1 MVAFNARNEEEIKQ
15 VCKEHKIQMWPS
27 TIDWWSESWKSSTDY
42 YLCISVEDGKQR
54 GGGHACRKSEL
65 GSSTIILT
73 TRRRLI

>member
-1 MVAFNARNEEEIKQ
+1 MVAFRARNEEEIKQ
-15 VCKEHKIQMWPS
+15 VCKEHKIDMWPS
-27 TIDWWSESWKSSTDY
+27 TIDWWLTAWKGCSDY
-42 YLCISVEDGKQR
+42 YLCISVDEGKQK